1 MRRQGAKSLSRQIC
15 WSSWGIYLN
24 VLFPLGSVRL
34 QYRKCMTFRSSKWI
48 TRRSPRVRNTHC
60 VVIEF
65 VLRRPHIGHQTT
77 GSCDASLAKR
87 SSAKK
92 LAYSCQPKPLT
103 YGSISP
109 GRGKWSKCGIFSF
122 FWSSAL
128 TKQFDFSNF
137 SQLFWRDIARC
148 ILKILSFWS

>member
-1 MRRQGAKSLSRQIC
+1 MRPQGAKSLSWQIC

-24 VLFPLGSVRL
+24 ALFPLGSVRL

-109 GRGKWSKCGIFSF
+109 GRGKWSKCGIFF
-122 FWSSAL
+122 IFLELCCDQTVWL
-128 TKQFDFSNF
+128 FRLFSTF
-137 SQLFWRDIARC
+137 LKRFC
-148 ILKILSFWS
+148 LGILKMFSFWS